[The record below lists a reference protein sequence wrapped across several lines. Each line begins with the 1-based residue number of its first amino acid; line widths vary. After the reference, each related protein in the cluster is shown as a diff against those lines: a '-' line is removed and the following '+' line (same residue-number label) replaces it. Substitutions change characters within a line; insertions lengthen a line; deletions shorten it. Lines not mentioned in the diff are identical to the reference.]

1 MVYLLNLLNYLV
13 NNLILKPGDVED
25 KKIYFLFQ
33 NYSINYWISEGVPR
47 RKIVMG
53 MPLYGQSFQLAEPST
68 NGLNARAPGPG
79 QAGEFTR
86 AAGFLAYYEVWM

>member
-1 MVYLLNLLNYLV
+1 LCSTFINYPSPAYAYAFSFPNYSIKLNN
-13 NNLILKPGDVED
+13 I
-25 KKIYFLFQ
+25 FFFQ

-53 MPLYGQSFQLAEPST
+53 MPLYGQSFQLAERST

-86 AAGFLAYYEVWM
+86 AAGFLAYYEV